1 MNMEENQGQIFRS
14 LVTITAQISPLQT
27 SKNYQKKKSH
37 ISKQPFCKL
46 TLKKTKQ
53 SI

>member
-27 SKNYQKKKSH
+27 SKNYQEKKNHTFQNNHSANSH
-37 ISKQPFCKL
+37 
-46 TLKKTKQ
+46 
-53 SI
+53 